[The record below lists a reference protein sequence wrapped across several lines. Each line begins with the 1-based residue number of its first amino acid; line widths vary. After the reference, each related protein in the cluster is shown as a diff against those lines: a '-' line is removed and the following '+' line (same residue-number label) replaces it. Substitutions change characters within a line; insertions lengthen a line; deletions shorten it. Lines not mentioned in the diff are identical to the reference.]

1 MAEQIPIKVLK
12 TGGGDTCG
20 LAQFSSTDSLAVSVG
35 GTGLTTQGICA
46 FAQPGINAVACKTTY
61 IGICAGKSECAAN
74 ENTYVGYG
82 AGQNVT
88 TGCYHTIIGSNAG
101 DAITTCHSSVL
112 IGYNAGTAITF
123 GIHNTAIGFNAGSA
137 ITTSDKS
144 TFVGYNSG
152 CVSTGGDNT
161 ALGTCTLAVNTVGVN
176 NVAIGSMAGKAQ
188 AASGCDN
195 VYIGSRAGQAAL
207 CQDNTL
213 VGSWAGVAQTT
224 ATGNVFLGVCVG
236 YGTVGG
242 AGNVYLG
249 FKTGLVNT
257 SGNNNVFIGNCAGVA
272 STASCCLI
280 IGNGTCDI
288 ITGDFATG
296 NVAIAG
302 TLSKGSGSF
311 NINHPLESKKDTHNL
326 VHSFIEGP
334 RADLIYRGVIEL
346 IDGNAEINV
355 DTVSGMTEGTFVA
368 INRCVQAFTNNES
381 NWDNVRGNITD
392 NILTIESNDST
403 STASISW
410 MVIGERCDKHMMD
423 TAWTDDDGKVIV
435 EPEYVMK

>member
-1 MAEQIPIKVLK
+1 ML
-12 TGGGDTCG
+12 GG
-20 LAQFSSTDSLAVSVG
+20 
-35 GTGLTTQGICA
+35 
-46 FAQPGINAVACKTTY
+46 
-61 IGICAGKSECAAN
+61 
-74 ENTYVGYG
+74 
-82 AGQNVT
+82 
-88 TGCYHTIIGSNAG
+88 
-101 DAITTCHSSVL
+101 
-112 IGYNAGTAITF
+112 
-123 GIHNTAIGFNAGSA
+123 
-137 ITTSDKS
+137 
-144 TFVGYNSG
+144 
-152 CVSTGGDNT
+152 
-161 ALGTCTLAVNTVGVN
+161 
-176 NVAIGSMAGKAQ
+176 
-188 AASGCDN
+188 
-195 VYIGSRAGQAAL
+195 
-207 CQDNTL
+207 
-213 VGSWAGVAQTT
+213 
-224 ATGNVFLGVCVG
+224 CVG
-236 YGTVGG
+236 YGVVGG

-249 FKTGLVNT
+249 YKSGLVNT

-288 ITGDFATG
+288 ITGDFTTG

-302 TLSKGSGSF
+302 ALSKGSGSF